1 MNATSDDTSGGRSRL
16 RGQLLLLR
24 GRAGLTQR
32 ALAALLGISEKA
44 VQKWEAGEGYP
55 GAARLQA
62 LIALYV
68 ARQVFPAGRE
78 AEEARALWE
87 LLRRAGG
94 QRTPPFDEA
103 WFATLHPAAP
113 AAGLWEPRDYSDE
126 TARRI
131 DAAIQRLLTEAR
143 QGTRA
148 LLAENRATLDAIAA
162 ALLREES
169 LDREDLAALVSS
181 RDAPV
186 WERGPV
192 TSAPRRGGQRRRCAV
207 CGGSGCVAGVTLM

>member
-1 MNATSDDTSGGRSRL
+1 VASIALSPGGASAARARAGVREALQAQQLHPITPGPGAHGRST
-16 RGQLLLLR
+16 G
-24 GRAGLTQR
+24 
-32 ALAALLGISEKA
+32 
-44 VQKWEAGEGYP
+44 
-55 GAARLQA
+55 
-62 LIALYV
+62 
-68 ARQVFPAGRE
+68 
-78 AEEARALWE
+78 
-87 LLRRAGG
+87 
-94 QRTPPFDEA
+94 
-103 WFATLHPAAP
+103 AP

-131 DAAIQRLLTEAR
+131 DAAIQRLLTEAH

-162 ALLREES
+162 ALLREEA